1 MRICV
6 QHYYECVF
14 RVELD
19 ESQCLCIATENFVC
33 VLVCYALLGENM
45 LPVFFC
51 YLYSRDCLASRDM
64 TVAFRVWLS
73 EMIAVG
79 CF

>member
-1 MRICV
+1 MHV
-6 QHYYECVF
+6 TSSGVF
-14 RVELD
+14 NNNSKIRLYKNIIIVRVELD
-19 ESQCLCIATENFVC
+19 ESQCKC
-33 VLVCYALLGENM
+33 VTCL
-45 LPVFFC
+45 FC
-51 YLYSRDCLASRDM
+51 YLYSRDCLASRAM

>member
-1 MRICV
+1 MSLHSFREFCV
-6 QHYYECVF
+6 
-14 RVELD
+14 
-19 ESQCLCIATENFVC
+19 CLMI
-33 VLVCYALLGENM
+33 VCYVLLGEN
-45 LPVFFC
+45 VFTCLFC

-73 EMIAVG
+73 EMIAAG

>member
-1 MRICV
+1 M
-6 QHYYECVF
+6 
-14 RVELD
+14 ELD
-19 ESQCLCIATENFVC
+19 ENQCLCIATGNFVC
-33 VLVCYALLGENM
+33 VLVCYALLGENV
-45 LPVFFC
+45 LTVSFVTFTR
-51 YLYSRDCLASRDM
+51 SRDCLASRDM

>member
-1 MRICV
+1 MHV
-6 QHYYECVF
+6 SSSGVF
-14 RVELD
+14 NNNSKIRLYKNIIIVRVELD
-19 ESQCLCIATENFVC
+19 ESQCKC
-33 VLVCYALLGENM
+33 VTYL
-45 LPVFFC
+45 FC